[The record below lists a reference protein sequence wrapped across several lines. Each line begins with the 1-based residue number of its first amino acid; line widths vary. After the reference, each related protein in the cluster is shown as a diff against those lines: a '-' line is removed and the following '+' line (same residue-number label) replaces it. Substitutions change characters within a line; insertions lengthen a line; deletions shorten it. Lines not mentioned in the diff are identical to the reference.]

1 MCVYGQGIHLSNF
14 DKPLN
19 IKKGVWI
26 LNSQVFVII
35 VEKMTF
41 GKENASTQKAMPQ
54 ESYKI
59 WIRIQVGIWILVP

>member
-1 MCVYGQGIHLSNF
+1 
-14 DKPLN
+14 
-19 IKKGVWI
+19 
-26 LNSQVFVII
+26 